1 MENYEEL
8 KAVEHK
14 LWQLERDIKEE
25 DIKDRIFEA
34 RYNLIKILL
43 KMKEKHI

>member
-8 KAVEHK
+8 KVVEHK
-14 LWQLERDIKEE
+14 LWKLEKDIKEE
-25 DIKDRIFEA
+25 DIKDKIFEV
-34 RYNLIKILL
+34 RFELIKILL